1 MTLKMEDQM
10 KIKDSREELQTM
22 EVVSKEEEAE
32 VEEQEVDSIN
42 E

>member
-1 MTLKMEDQM
+1 M
-10 KIKDSREELQTM
+10 KIEDLREELLTM